1 MMESSNDATW
11 DSPDTERRKAAETA
25 SKTKTTNIEAAKI
38 KTLPKTTIKRKTA
51 RKKVVKRKQ

>member
-1 MMESSNDATW
+1 MMESSNNATW
-11 DSPDTERRKAAETA
+11 DFLNIERRKVAEMTL
-25 SKTKTTNIEAAKI
+25 KIKITNIEITKI